1 MTFRK
6 QQGIALVTSII
17 FLLLLAL
24 IGFTIMKVSLNAMK
38 TAHNDESSMKSFNQA
53 ELALRTGEQEV
64 KGLSDS
70 NPYTDFS
77 VANDYLYV
85 FPISPSSINWD
96 DATSSKGNAVDGR
109 YIIEYLGS
117 RPIDTESAS
126 MSSTGGISG
135 SNIYLS
141 RIIARDN
148 EKATGSRR
156 IVRSSFA
163 TINQP

>member
-1 MTFRK
+1 MYYRK
-6 QQGIALVTSII
+6 QQGLALVTSVV

-24 IGFTIMKVSLNAMK
+24 IGLTIMKISLLSIK
-38 TAHNDESSMKSFNQA
+38 TAHNEESSMKSFNQA
-53 ELALRTGEQEV
+53 EVALRSGEREV
-64 KGLSDS
+64 KGLSDM

-77 VANDYLYV
+77 DDNDYLYV
-85 FPISPSSINWD
+85 FPVDSSSINWVNG
-96 DATSSKGNAVDGR
+96 TSAGTDNDGR

-117 RPIDTESAS
+117 RPIDTESVS
-126 MSSTGGISG
+126 LSSNGGISG

-156 IVRSSFA
+156 INRSTFA

>member
-1 MTFRK
+1 MILKK
-6 QQGIALVTSII
+6 QQGFALPISII

-24 IGFTIMKVSLNAMK
+24 IGLSIMKTSLISIK
-38 TAHNDESSMKSFNQA
+38 TAHNEETSIKSFNQA
-53 ELALRTGEQEV
+53 ELALRSGEQEV

-70 NPYTDFS
+70 NSYTDFS
-77 VANDYLYV
+77 DADDYLYV
-85 FPISPSSINWD
+85 FPVDKNSINWVNG
-96 DATSSKGNAVDGR
+96 TSAGSDNDGR

-126 MSSTGGISG
+126 LQPSGGISG
-135 SNIYLS
+135 STIYLS

-148 EKATGSRR
+148 KKSTGSRR
-156 IVRSSFA
+156 IVRSSYA

>member
-1 MTFRK
+1 MTFKK
-6 QQGIALVTSII
+6 QQGFALVTSII

-24 IGFTIMKVSLNAMK
+24 IGFSIMKVSLNSMK
-38 TAHNDESSMKSFNQA
+38 TSHNEETSMKSFNQA

-64 KGLSDS
+64 KSLSDA

-77 VANDYLYV
+77 NANDYLYV
-85 FPISPSSINWD
+85 FPVDNNSINWVNG
-96 DATSSKGNAVDGR
+96 TSAGSDNDGR

-117 RPIDTESAS
+117 RPISTESAS
-126 MSSTGGISG
+126 LKPSGGISG

-148 EKATGSRR
+148 KQSTGSLR

>member
-1 MTFRK
+1 MTFKK
-6 QQGIALVTSII
+6 QQGFALVTSII

-24 IGFTIMKVSLNAMK
+24 IGFSIMKVSLNSMK
-38 TAHNDESSMKSFNQA
+38 TSHNEETSMKSFNQA

-64 KGLSDS
+64 KSLSDA

-77 VANDYLYV
+77 NANDYLYV
-85 FPISPSSINWD
+85 FPVDNNSINWVNG
-96 DATSSKGNAVDGR
+96 TSAGSDNDGR

-117 RPIDTESAS
+117 RPISTESAS
-126 MSSTGGISG
+126 LKPSGGISG

-141 RIIARDN
+141 RIIARDS
-148 EKATGSRR
+148 KQSTGSRR
-156 IVRSSFA
+156 IVRSSYA

>member
-1 MTFRK
+1 MTFKK

-17 FLLLLAL
+17 FLLLLGL
-24 IGFTIMKVSLNAMK
+24 IGLSIMKVSLSSMK
-38 TAHNDESSMKSFNQA
+38 TAHNEESSMKSFNQA

-64 KGLSDS
+64 KGLSDA

-77 VANDYLYV
+77 NAADHLYV
-85 FPISPSSINWD
+85 SPVSEPNIDWVNG
-96 DATSSKGNAVDGR
+96 TSAGSDNDGR

-117 RPIDTESAS
+117 RTIDTESAS
-126 MSSTGGISG
+126 LKPSGGISG

-148 EKATGSRR
+148 KKSTGSRR
-156 IVRSSFA
+156 IVRSSYA

>member
-1 MTFRK
+1 MTFKK
-6 QQGIALVTSII
+6 QQGFALVTSII

-24 IGFTIMKVSLNAMK
+24 IGFSIMKVSLNSIK
-38 TAHNDESSMKSFNQA
+38 TAHNEETSMKSFNQA

-64 KGLSDS
+64 QSLSDA

-85 FPISPSSINWD
+85 FPIDPPSINWVNG
-96 DATSSKGNAVDGR
+96 TSAGSDNDGR

-117 RPIDTESAS
+117 RAISTESAS
-126 MSSTGGISG
+126 LKPSGGISG

-148 EKATGSRR
+148 KQSTGSRR
-156 IVRSSFA
+156 IVRSSYA

>member
-1 MTFRK
+1 MSIKK
-6 QQGIALVTSII
+6 QQGIALPISLF

-24 IGFTIMKVSLNAMK
+24 IGLSIMKTSLISIK
-38 TAHNDESSMKSFNQA
+38 TAHNEETSMKSFNQA
-53 ELALRTGEQEV
+53 ESALRTGEQEI
-64 KGLSDS
+64 KGLSDN

-77 VANDYLYV
+77 DADDYLYV
-85 FPISPSSINWD
+85 FPVNKNSINWVD
-96 DATSSKGNAVDGR
+96 GTSAGSDNDGR

-117 RPIDTESAS
+117 RPIGTESAS
-126 MSSTGGISG
+126 LKPSGGISG

-148 EKATGSRR
+148 EKSTGSRR
-156 IVRSSFA
+156 INRSTFA